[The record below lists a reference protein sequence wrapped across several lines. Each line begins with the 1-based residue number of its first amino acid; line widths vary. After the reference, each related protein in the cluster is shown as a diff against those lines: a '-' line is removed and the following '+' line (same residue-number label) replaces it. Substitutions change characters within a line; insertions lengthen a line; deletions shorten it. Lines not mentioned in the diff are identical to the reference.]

1 MRGALVALTSQ
12 ITLLIAMAP
21 LEKAP
26 WAMFEVLNTTN
37 AGLPFYI
44 RKTVELREVVKMS
57 AMERKVEEFGVTQKR
72 ILLFVLA
79 LVAFLVVEQ
88 NTGRI
93 IDATKL
99 NLKFNEIDLREDIP
113 EDTVYHHKNKQR
125 PSVSS
130 PGATGELKVPLSFS
144 FAL

>member
-1 MRGALVALTSQ
+1 
-12 ITLLIAMAP
+12 MAP
-21 LEKAP
+21 HEKAP
-26 WAMFEVLNTTN
+26 WAVFEELNTTN
-37 AGLPFYI
+37 VGSPFYI
-44 RKTVELREVVKMS
+44 RTNVELRMVTKMS

-99 NLKFNEIDLREDIP
+99 NIKFNEIDLREDIP
-113 EDTVYHHKNKQR
+113 EDSVYHHKNKQR
-125 PSVSS
+125 PSASSSVSR
-130 PGATGELKVPLSFS
+130 GELKVP
-144 FAL
+144 

>member
-1 MRGALVALTSQ
+1 
-12 ITLLIAMAP
+12 MAP

-37 AGLPFYI
+37 AVLPFYI

-130 PGATGELKVPLSFS
+130 SGATGELKVT
-144 FAL
+144 

>member
-1 MRGALVALTSQ
+1 
-12 ITLLIAMAP
+12 
-21 LEKAP
+21 
-26 WAMFEVLNTTN
+26 MFELLNTTN

-130 PGATGELKVPLSFS
+130 SGATGELKVT
-144 FAL
+144 

>member
-1 MRGALVALTSQ
+1 
-12 ITLLIAMAP
+12 MAP

-44 RKTVELREVVKMS
+44 RKENVELREVIKMS

-125 PSVSS
+125 PSVTSS
-130 PGATGELKVPLSFS
+130 ASRGELKVPQSLNSLF
-144 FAL
+144 

>member
-1 MRGALVALTSQ
+1 
-12 ITLLIAMAP
+12 MAP

-130 PGATGELKVPLSFS
+130 SGATGELKVT
-144 FAL
+144 